1 MCIAELDPILNNQNL
16 GRVILGRCVCPLLSS
31 LLPCPYSTAF
41 QHQPFSFG
49 LWFSFSEVTCPTGCS
64 QGLSEVNRG
73 RWLEGQSAET
83 AWSMQEGDNVSK
95 SKYIYGLSLAV
106 WLNTSSLKRTL
117 SARPMWGWWD
127 AASSGNYILACRPER
142 RRDPSRRSSIL
153 YSDEDMFTS
162 FAGCYSRCGA
172 SGHHVLETPPS
183 LSPPVVKMLN
193 VRRSQGCL
201 LHMGDWGRENIPDSK
216 ACWATEWDPIILA
229 LKKWK
234 FADPKVKVLFSHA
247 TSLRPAWDM

>member
-117 SARPMWGWWD
+117 SAHPMWGWWD
-127 AASSGNYILACRPER
+127 AASSGNYILACRREGEIHPGEAV
-142 RRDPSRRSSIL
+142 SCIL
-153 YSDEDMFTS
+153 MRT
-162 FAGCYSRCGA
+162 C
-172 SGHHVLETPPS
+172 LPPLQAAILDVGRLAIMS
-183 LSPPVVKMLN
+183 W
-193 VRRSQGCL
+193 RL
-201 LHMGDWGRENIPDSK
+201 LHY
-216 ACWATEWDPIILA
+216 
-229 LKKWK
+229 
-234 FADPKVKVLFSHA
+234 
-247 TSLRPAWDM
+247 SLLQL